1 MKTSHFSWKCF
12 SELRAGLGLYSHQ
25 RNGYWNHAYLNGIPP
40 YHDYTK
46 PQKFDES
53 EFENWD
59 KSQISWNCI
68 TPFFLKKK
76 NRWIRFRTYKGL
88 SIVFIRFN
96 TLFRIQITNFSRKYC
111 LNKLIYHRRKFNLT
125 EIISHFRNI
134 PWQLNCSQSGQQEH
148 IQLTINEL
156 SYKKHIIISNEKS
169 LIKLS
174 IN

>member
-1 MKTSHFSWKCF
+1 MKSSHLIKEWYSLTSRNNSVKSAFSQIANIQSVLYVNWLHENFLNWKEINSLMFELKTSHFSWKCF

-76 NRWIRFRTYKGL
+76 IGGYVFGPTKASQSYSYASTPYFGYKL
-88 SIVFIRFN
+88 
-96 TLFRIQITNFSRKYC
+96 Q
-111 LNKLIYHRRKFNLT
+111 
-125 EIISHFRNI
+125 ISHV
-134 PWQLNCSQSGQQEH
+134 
-148 IQLTINEL
+148 
-156 SYKKHIIISNEKS
+156 
-169 LIKLS
+169 S
-174 IN
+174 IA